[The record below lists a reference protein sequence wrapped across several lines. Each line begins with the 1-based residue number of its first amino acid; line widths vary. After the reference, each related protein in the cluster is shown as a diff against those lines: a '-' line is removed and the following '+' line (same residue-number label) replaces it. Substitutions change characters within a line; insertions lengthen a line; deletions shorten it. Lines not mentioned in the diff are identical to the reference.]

1 MAYIIL
7 PRLQHPAVHSITK
20 TLTVNKLSRKLLLP
34 STCCN
39 PVGVSKCLSN
49 VHDVKTSN
57 KYSRNTHNSVHGL
70 SERRQVELSS
80 LTRTQGQFS
89 NRAPTAFHS
98 KILLRSPLQNPWL
111 SGVDSSGLLVPPY
124 VDESRRHFTLN
135 PRKIVEQSPKHVRPY
150 LQLIRFDKP
159 IGSWLLFWPCAWS
172 IGMAATPGQFPDF
185 GLLFLF
191 GLGSVIMR
199 GAGCTINDLW
209 DRDIDKKVARTR
221 SRPLAS
227 GKISKRN
234 AVLFLGAQ
242 LSAAL
247 CILLSLNSYSVLLG
261 FSSML
266 LVSTYPLFKRVTYWP
281 QVVLGLTINWGALLG
296 WAAVKG
302 SCDWSVVLPLYLGA
316 AAWTMVYDTIYA
328 HQDKAD
334 DMLIGVKSTA
344 LRFGEDTRA
353 WLSGFSAAMVLGLLL
368 SGLMCE
374 QTWPYYA
381 AVGLTGAHLYNQVA
395 TAKFDKPE
403 DCWKKFSSNKRL
415 GAIIFAGIVAGT
427 ILKGTNS
434 DKEESTDAA
443 NKNL

>member
-7 PRLQHPAVHSITK
+7 PRLLHPAVQSANK
-20 TLTVNKLSRKLLLP
+20 TLTVNQFSQKFLSN
-34 STCCN
+34 SICYN
-39 PVGVSKCLSN
+39 PIGASKCLSN
-49 VHDVKTSN
+49 VQHLNTNS
-57 KYSRNTHNSVHGL
+57 KYSRNTHNSVHVS
-70 SERRQVELSS
+70 SEHLHVEMSS
-80 LTRTQGQFS
+80 LSRTQLC
-89 NRAPTAFHS
+89 NCKRTTTAFHS
-98 KILLRSPLQNPWL
+98 KVFLGSPLQSPHISRL
-111 SGVDSSGLLVPPY
+111 DSSGLFVRPY
-124 VDESRRHFTLN
+124 VGESRRHFTLN

-172 IGMAATPGQFPDF
+172 IGMAATPGQFPDL

-221 SRPLAS
+221 SRPIAS
-227 GKISKRN
+227 GKISPQN
-234 AVLFLGAQ
+234 AMLFLGAQ
-242 LSAAL
+242 LSVAL

-281 QVVLGLTINWGALLG
+281 QVVLGLTFNWGALLG

-334 DMLIGVKSTA
+334 DILIGVKSTA
-344 LRFGEDTRA
+344 LKFGDDTRA
-353 WLSGFSAAMVLGLLL
+353 WLSGFSAAMVSGLLL

-427 ILKGTNS
+427 LLKGANGN
-434 DKEESTDAA
+434 KEESTDVA
-443 NKNL
+443 NKKR

>member
-7 PRLQHPAVHSITK
+7 PRLLHPAVQSANK
-20 TLTVNKLSRKLLLP
+20 TLTVNQFSQKFLSN
-34 STCCN
+34 SICYN
-39 PVGVSKCLSN
+39 PIGASKCLSN
-49 VHDVKTSN
+49 VHNIYTNS
-57 KYSRNTHNSVHGL
+57 KYSRNTHDSVHVS
-70 SERRQVELSS
+70 SEHLHVEMSS
-80 LTRTQGQFS
+80 VSRTQLCK
-89 NRAPTAFHS
+89 RTTTAFHS
-98 KILLRSPLQNPWL
+98 KVFLGSPLQSPQI
-111 SGVDSSGLLVPPY
+111 SGLDSSGLFVPPY
-124 VDESRRHFTLN
+124 VGDSRRYFTLN

-172 IGMAATPGQFPDF
+172 IGMAATPGQFPDL

-221 SRPLAS
+221 SRPIAS
-227 GKISKRN
+227 GKISTQN
-234 AVLFLGAQ
+234 AMLFLGAQ
-242 LSAAL
+242 LSVAL

-281 QVVLGLTINWGALLG
+281 QVVLGLTFNWGALLG

-334 DMLIGVKSTA
+334 DILIGVKSTA
-344 LRFGEDTRA
+344 LKFGDDTRA
-353 WLSGFSAAMVLGLLL
+353 WLSGFSAAMVSGLLL

-427 ILKGTNS
+427 LLKGANS
-434 DKEESTDAA
+434 NKEESTDVAD
-443 NKNL
+443 KKR